1 LLQAYPG
8 LVQEQWLGA
17 RFNYAG
23 GMGMQIQ
30 EVRQLRNHYLLAYL
44 DTETL
49 KTNPTV
55 LISLLE
61 HKSRHPP
68 QDWAPF
74 DIREYHTYWGQG
86 RFGVKYHGDAVVMQG
101 PHYGTLQPW
110 DRRKVHR
117 SESVGFSHP
126 RLVIEAQALLLG
138 FLRKV
143 GELCARTYLR
153 KVQDHP

>member
-8 LVQEQWLGA
+8 LAQEKWVGA
-17 RFNYAG
+17 QFNYAG

-61 HKSRHPP
+61 HKSRHPL

-74 DIREYHTYWGQG
+74 DLRKHYTFWGQG

-101 PHYGTLQPW
+101 PHYVTLQPW
-110 DRRKVHR
+110 DRQKVHR
-117 SESVGFSHP
+117 SESVGFPRP

-143 GELCARTYLR
+143 EELCARTYQR

>member
-1 LLQAYPG
+1 LLQVYLG
-8 LVQEQWLGA
+8 LAQEKWFGA

-61 HKSRHPP
+61 HRSRHPP

-74 DIREYHTYWGQG
+74 GIREYYTYWGQG
-86 RFGVKYHGDAVVMQG
+86 HFGVKSHGDAVVMQG
-101 PHYGTLQPW
+101 PQYGT
-110 DRRKVHR
+110 
-117 SESVGFSHP
+117 
-126 RLVIEAQALLLG
+126 I
-138 FLRKV
+138 
-143 GELCARTYLR
+143 
-153 KVQDHP
+153 